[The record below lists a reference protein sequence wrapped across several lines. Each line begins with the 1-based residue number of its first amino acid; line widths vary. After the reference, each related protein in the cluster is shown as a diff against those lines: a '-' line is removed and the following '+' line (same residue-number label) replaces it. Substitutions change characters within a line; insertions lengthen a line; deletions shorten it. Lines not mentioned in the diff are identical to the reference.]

1 MLNIVN
7 NIIDGLKLNVEYYKS
22 IVNDDHR
29 LYYMEDEIQRGQFIM
44 RSNTSLLLKNK
55 ASICMCILV
64 KFNDSTY
71 IPCLYTD
78 GLFNTLTKE
87 TQEFIIQHELG
98 HFNLHLDMLLNS
110 KGLVRNDEIEF
121 QADEYAMNIVGKEIA
136 IKALE
141 ELIEAGLRLNFG
153 LGKHRSAIK
162 EFKRRIDNLNS
173 K

>member
-55 ASICMCILV
+55 ASICMCMLV

-98 HFNLHLDMLLNS
+98 HFNLHLDILLNS
-110 KGLVRNDEIEF
+110 K
-121 QADEYAMNIVGKEIA
+121 A
-136 IKALE
+136 
-141 ELIEAGLRLNFG
+141 
-153 LGKHRSAIK
+153 
-162 EFKRRIDNLNS
+162 
-173 K
+173 